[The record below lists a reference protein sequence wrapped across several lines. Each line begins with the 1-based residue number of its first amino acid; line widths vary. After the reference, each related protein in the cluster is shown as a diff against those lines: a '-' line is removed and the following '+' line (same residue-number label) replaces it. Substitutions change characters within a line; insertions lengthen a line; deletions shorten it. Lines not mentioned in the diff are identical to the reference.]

1 MSILRFVVN
10 AVPRTNGAR
19 LFTRCQNIQ
28 NDRRVSEAVLRNHR
42 YRAKNEPAGY
52 VNPSFIL
59 GAEACVAGIVDEPDK
74 VVEDINDIYVN
85 DGRARTDAEKQFN
98 LEFVKK
104 YMYGPLATWPLY
116 PAAFNPRVNLAANL
130 PRRSLLRS

>member
-1 MSILRFVVN
+1 M
-10 AVPRTNGAR
+10 
-19 LFTRCQNIQ
+19 
-28 NDRRVSEAVLRNHR
+28 LRNHR
-42 YRAKNEPAGY
+42 YRAKNEPAGF

-74 VVEDINDIYVN
+74 IVDDINDIYVN

-104 YMYGPLATWPLY
+104 YMYGMLITFLPLY
-116 PAAFNPRVNLAANL
+116 SIAPNPHTYQFCSQFAKKKFTPQLTDITREYIATQYVK
-130 PRRSLLRS
+130 LRAEKRPKVCRHQQ